1 MEKHGFILSIDQGT
15 SGTRSSLVD
24 SSGVIVGSAYQEI
37 TQYFP
42 SPGWVEHD
50 PEELFQS
57 VLETIEN
64 LLDEFEVAPENIRSI
79 GITNQRET
87 TLIWDRRTGKPIY
100 NAIGWQCR
108 RSTYICEGYKEM
120 GLQDNIQRVTGLTI
134 DPYFCA
140 SKISWL
146 LENVTGARELAREGR
161 LAFGTVDSWIIWNL
175 TNGLRHIT
183 DYTNASRTMLF
194 DIRLG
199 KWSEELAEA
208 MDIPLSLLPEVV
220 PSSGSVAE
228 AGGNY
233 FGGKAITITG
243 IAGDQQSSLFGQA
256 CFDEGMVKTTYGTGA
271 FILANLGNNPLR
283 SQNELLTTIAWNLNG
298 ESIYA
303 LEGAVFSAGATIQW
317 LRDEL
322 GIIESS
328 KESETLANNV
338 EDNGGVYFVPA
349 FSGLGAPHWDP
360 RARGSVSGISRGT
373 NASHIARAALE
384 SIAFQCQD
392 VFRVMQNDM
401 KRDIN
406 VLRVDGGATENN
418 LLMQFQA
425 DISDIDIQR
434 SMDTE
439 TTSLGVAYLAGL
451 GCNFWDSTDEIASLW
466 LPGNT
471 WKPGMLP
478 SVRKK
483 LSNDWSRAVNRA
495 GNWIED

>member
-100 NAIGWQCR
+100 NAIVWQCR
-108 RSTYICEGYKEM
+108 RSTYICEEYKEM
-120 GLQDNIQRVTGLTI
+120 GLNDKIQRVTGLTA

-146 LENVTGARELAREGR
+146 LENVTGARELAREGI
-161 LAFGTVDSWIIWNL
+161 LAFGTVDSWLIWNL

-220 PSSGSVAE
+220 PSSGSLAE
-228 AGGNY
+228 VGGNY
-233 FGGKAITITG
+233 FGGKPITITG

-256 CFDEGMVKTTYGTGA
+256 CFNEGMAKTTYGTGA
-271 FILANLGNNPLR
+271 FILANLGKSPLQ
-283 SQNELLTTIAWNLNG
+283 SQNGLLTTIAWNLNG

-303 LEGAVFSAGATIQW
+303 LEG
-317 LRDEL
+317 
-322 GIIESS
+322 
-328 KESETLANNV
+328 
-338 EDNGGVYFVPA
+338 
-349 FSGLGAPHWDP
+349 
-360 RARGSVSGISRGT
+360 
-373 NASHIARAALE
+373 
-384 SIAFQCQD
+384 
-392 VFRVMQNDM
+392 
-401 KRDIN
+401 
-406 VLRVDGGATENN
+406 
-418 LLMQFQA
+418 
-425 DISDIDIQR
+425 
-434 SMDTE
+434 
-439 TTSLGVAYLAGL
+439 
-451 GCNFWDSTDEIASLW
+451 
-466 LPGNT
+466 
-471 WKPGMLP
+471 
-478 SVRKK
+478 
-483 LSNDWSRAVNRA
+483 
-495 GNWIED
+495 